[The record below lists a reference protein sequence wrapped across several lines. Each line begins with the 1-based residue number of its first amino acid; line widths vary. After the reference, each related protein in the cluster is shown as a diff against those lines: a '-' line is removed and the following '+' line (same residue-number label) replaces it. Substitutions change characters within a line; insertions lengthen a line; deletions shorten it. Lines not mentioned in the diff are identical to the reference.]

1 MTLVNTNYRESTQTQ
16 SWYDSVFRSLYDA
29 ELKPQT
35 FGELIYRYGGGLSVL
50 NFLHLAGKTMGV
62 KSPNITI
69 FEKGAPTRPVT
80 VSVPTAT
87 APISVTVTPSAADNS
102 DDYLREKFD
111 LVIPAAYTNRD
122 VDVPL
127 RLTYSGG
134 TWTGKAYDV
143 GATIDTA
150 LSDEIC
156 FIGASSM
163 GRGDNGV
170 EPMATGTYTRTTA
183 DRMMREAAGLEGGV
197 VYQEEWEE
205 IAMKDGSKGLWTR
218 SIGEMDFRLSDQMD
232 TALLLSQANTNTS
245 NLTATSIS
253 GSTSAIPSF
262 DGLMPTMKSLAQ
274 ELPWTS
280 NFDID
285 KFRAVKV
292 LLENVGIVN
301 RTVDFMV
308 GTDLMANIET
318 SMIDFLKTNSAGHSF
333 YNELN
338 SVGFNVKDITINS
351 VKFYLSE
358 LSSFSNPQKLGLS
371 SYGYRNT
378 GFILPQGEYS
388 ATLSMAG
395 ENQELRLP
403 HLTLGYPEGN
413 GENRQRIVSV
423 EPGVNGLQGMGGVV
437 SNAYDGVK
445 FHTLAH
451 MIPIFN
457 HMYQTILVQKDT
469 SAGGG
474 A

>member
-1 MTLVNTNYRESTQTQ
+1 
-16 SWYDSVFRSLYDA
+16 
-29 ELKPQT
+29 
-35 FGELIYRYGGGLSVL
+35 
-50 NFLHLAGKTMGV
+50 
-62 KSPNITI
+62 
-69 FEKGAPTRPVT
+69 
-80 VSVPTAT
+80 
-87 APISVTVTPSAADNS
+87 
-102 DDYLREKFD
+102 
-111 LVIPAAYTNRD
+111 
-122 VDVPL
+122 
-127 RLTYSGG
+127 
-134 TWTGKAYDV
+134 
-143 GATIDTA
+143 
-150 LSDEIC
+150 
-156 FIGASSM
+156 
-163 GRGDNGV
+163 
-170 EPMATGTYTRTTA
+170 
-183 DRMMREAAGLEGGV
+183 
-197 VYQEEWEE
+197 
-205 IAMKDGSKGLWTR
+205 
-218 SIGEMDFRLSDQMD
+218 
-232 TALLLSQANTNTS
+232 
-245 NLTATSIS
+245 
-253 GSTSAIPSF
+253 
-262 DGLMPTMKSLAQ
+262 
-274 ELPWTS
+274 
-280 NFDID
+280 
-285 KFRAVKV
+285 
-292 LLENVGIVN
+292 
-301 RTVDFMV
+301 MV

-378 GFILPQGEYS
+378 GFIFPQGEYS

-469 SAGGG
+469 TAGGG